1 MHLRRTDTLQIPTG
15 AGWQEG
21 CHNHA
26 SVRDGKRLTLLDL
39 AQNLGTV
46 VAQLAMADRLHVASV
61 ALGPRAQ
68 DPEHHALTV
77 PTRKNAGARSTA
89 GNVVDGET
97 TANSLARRCGIR
109 SLRHIAVP
117 LPLDVDAGCG

>member
-39 AQNLGTV
+39 AQDLGTV

-61 ALGPRAQ
+61 ALGPPGPGPGTSCAHGTDQEER
-68 DPEHHALTV
+68 
-77 PTRKNAGARSTA
+77 GARSTA